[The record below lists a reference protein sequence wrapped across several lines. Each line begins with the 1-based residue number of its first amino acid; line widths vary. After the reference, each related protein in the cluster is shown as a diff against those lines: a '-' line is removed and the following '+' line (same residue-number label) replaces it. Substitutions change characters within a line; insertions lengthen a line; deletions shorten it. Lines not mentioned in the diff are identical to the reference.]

1 MARKPRNPVARSP
14 LLRKGGAHR
23 KTRSGER
30 MQSKKLLREEV
41 EHSTTG
47 QEAHKNRETD

>member
-1 MARKPRNPVARSP
+1 MVRKTRNPVARSP

-30 MQSKKLLREEV
+30 MQSKKVLREEV
-41 EHSTTG
+41 ERSTAG
-47 QEAHKNRETD
+47 QAAHKNRETD